1 MRFTYKGILLD
12 SCDEG
17 FFCPE
22 SLKASVVVSLRL
34 KSLLRAGL
42 ASNVLKDK
50 GVTMG
55 SVKGLCALGMLLE
68 GAA

>member
-1 MRFTYKGILLD
+1 MKASSALK
-12 SCDEG
+12 
-17 FFCPE
+17 

-42 ASNVLKDK
+42 VSNALKDK

-55 SVKGLCALGMLLE
+55 SVKNLCALGMLLE